1 MIQLF
6 SIPNYKIDT
15 SSYSSLLHDKVVT
28 DFEQAIAEFVG
39 AKYAVS
45 FNSAT
50 SAIFLSAITHRED
63 NKVTE
68 FNTPS
73 IMPPVVPNALIT
85 SGNRVF
91 FNDNTSWVGGSYTL
105 HDYGDFKI
113 IDSAQRLEKDQFS
126 EASPDDLMV
135 FSFYPTKPVGSCDG
149 GMIVSNDENKIG
161 LLKEASINGMSFSNN
176 NWERKVKF
184 PGYKMYMNSIQADI
198 GLRNLANYPSKLAR
212 LDEVRRTYNE
222 AFSLD
227 NRSHHLYRLR
237 LKNRDEFIRLMKWVE
252 IQCGIHYAA
261 CHQIPCYRSKAVLP
275 NSDAVSSETVSI
287 PFHENLSPADIK
299 KVIKY
304 VKRFARY

>member
-6 SIPNYKIDT
+6 NVPTYEIDT
-15 SSYSSLLHDKVVT
+15 SSYSNLLHDEVVK
-28 DFEQAIAEFVG
+28 DFEQAVAEFVG

-50 SAIFLSAITHRED
+50 SAIFLSVLTHREND
-63 NKVTE
+63 EATE
-68 FNTPS
+68 FNIPS
-73 IMPPVVPNALIT
+73 IIPPVVPNALIT
-85 SGNRVF
+85 SGNSVF

-126 EASPDDLMV
+126 EASPHDLMV

-161 LLKEASINGMSFSNN
+161 LLREASMNGMSFSNN

-198 GLRNLANYPSKLAR
+198 GLTNLSTYPSKFAR
-212 LDEVRRTYNE
+212 IDEIRKTYNE
-222 AFSLD
+222 AFGLD
-227 NRSHHLYRLR
+227 NRSHHLYRL
-237 LKNRDEFIRLMKWVE
+237 LIKDRDKFIDDMKLVG

-261 CHQIPCYRSKAVLP
+261 CHQTPCYRSEAVLP
-275 NSDAVSSETVSI
+275 NSDSVSLETVSI
-287 PFHENLSPADIK
+287 PFRENLSLIDIG
-299 KVIKY
+299 KVIKH
-304 VKRFARY
+304 VKRLASY